1 MGRSFSR
8 LVPAFFAVALI
19 GPLVNPFPTYAR
31 TRVRASAAAKNSSGV
46 VAGTAVQPFLPLG
59 IAAEPNVPAQTIVAA
74 VKAKWINVYD
84 TPGATKARWVLNNA
98 TNFSGRHVFVV
109 LANQGDWMKVEVP
122 VRPNGTT
129 GYVRTADVNLATH
142 DFAIVVSL
150 TGRRLTLYKGGQVVL
165 QEKVGIGM
173 NATPTPVGAFF
184 LRELAR
190 TSNPGGAYGPYAF
203 GLSAYSNVLQKF
215 GRGDGQIGLHGTN
228 QPGLLGTQ
236 VSHGCIRISNAT
248 ITRLARTLPQG
259 VPIDI
264 RP

>member
-1 MGRSFSR
+1 MR
-8 LVPAFFAVALI
+8 LVPA
-19 GPLVNPFPTYAR
+19 PLVVGLMLATYSPSPALARARAR
-31 TRVRASAAAKNSSGV
+31 TIVPATKSSGV
-46 VAGTAVQPFLPLG
+46 VAGTAVQPLVPLG
-59 IAAEPNVPAQTIVAA
+59 IAPEPNVPAQTIVAS
-74 VKAKWINVYD
+74 VKAKSINVYD
-84 TPGATKARWVLNNA
+84 APGAPKARWVLNNA

-109 LANQGDWMKVEVP
+109 LANQGDWMKVAVP

-129 GYVRTADVNLATH
+129 GFVRTADVNLATH

-150 TGRRLTLYKGGQVVL
+150 NNRRLTLYKGGQAVL
-165 QEKVGIGM
+165 QEKVGIGKS
-173 NATPTPVGAFF
+173 ATPTPVGAFF

-203 GLSAYSNVLQKF
+203 GLSAYSNVLQTF

-228 QPGLLGTQ
+228 RPGQLGTS